1 MMILL
6 LLCFI
11 LADVSLSLSSM
22 LPILSL
28 AISTTPSLSLKRI
41 DESRKHIEDLYRI
54 DFLLSEIEDNY
65 DSDSRRKLAKICL
78 ELYNLKLGEKLS
90 INNCHECMYSTNVT
104 TLYEL
109 CGLEI
114 DNSINNND
122 NILSFKKKNISTT
135 PSIIYILKDHTNKK
149 LDSDDLKK
157 KIVTENKIKSL
168 FKVAGESTNI
178 GNDKN
183 NNNNENNDRKSINN
197 DDDNNDDDKTTRSLV
212 LAAWNENQKDDKRLL
227 STSSHK
233 IWMKYCTRYISIYII
248 LFK

>member
-1 MMILL
+1 MILL
-6 LLCFI
+6 LLCLI
-11 LADVSLSLSSM
+11 LAILSLSLSSM
-22 LPILSL
+22 LPMLSSAL
-28 AISTTPSLSLKRI
+28 STTTPRT
-41 DESRKHIEDLYRI
+41 DENRKHIEDLYRI

-78 ELYNLKLGEKLS
+78 ELYNLKLGETLN
-90 INNCHECMYSTNVT
+90 INNCHECMYSNNVT

-114 DNSINNND
+114 NKIINNND
-122 NILSFKKKNISTT
+122 SILTFKKKSISTT
-135 PSIIYILKDHTNKK
+135 PSISYLLKDHTNKK

-157 KIVTENKIKSL
+157 KVVTENKIKSL

-183 NNNNENNDRKSINN
+183 NNTNEKNDN
-197 DDDNNDDDKTTRSLV
+197 DDNDDKTTRSLV
-212 LAAWNENQKDDKRLL
+212 LAAWNENQKEDKRLL

-233 IWMKYCTRYISIYII
+233 IWMKYCTRYKLSSSNEIFYNHY
-248 LFK
+248 